1 MNSNSVKKREQDSN
15 SSNTP
20 IYKVLLPLIKHF
32 KEDCNLTKEDLV
44 NMYEGVEE
52 IKVPLRIFSGK
63 LSPLEALVKYLKINR
78 SLRFHEIASKLNR
91 DDRSIWKTYQQAKS
105 KSKASFKLKKDE
117 LFIPI
122 SIFKN
127 RNLSI
132 LENLVVYL
140 KCELNISV
148 KKISF
153 LINKNVST
161 IWTAYNRSKKKKAGF
176 KGVNK

>member
-1 MNSNSVKKREQDSN
+1 MDSN
-15 SSNTP
+15 STSKRGQDSISSKTH
-20 IYKVLLPLIKHF
+20 IYGALMPLIKHF
-32 KEDCNLTKEDLV
+32 KEDYDLTKEDLV
-44 NMYEGVEE
+44 NMYEDVEK
-52 IKVPLRIFSGK
+52 IKVPLRIFSRK
-63 LSPLEALVKYLKINR
+63 LSPLEALVMYLKKNQG
-78 SLRFHEIASKLNR
+78 LRFHDIALELNR

-105 KSKASFKLKKDE
+105 KSKSSFE
-117 LFIPI
+117 LRKNELIIPI

-140 KCELNISV
+140 KSELDISV

-153 LINKNVST
+153 LTNKNIST
-161 IWTAYNRSKKKKAGF
+161 IWTAYSRAKKKVDS